1 MNSSLRAS
9 PSLSPLP
16 SADDSSRSHAGAR
29 PAPRTS
35 TVQRSA
41 RTPGQRSDLPSV
53 ATVIAAL
60 SLPRSRQAPAAPGTV
75 PLLLARL
82 PRLPRDGSML
92 YGIARVDTSGRVAH
106 REISLALAWSPG
118 DRLDVHVT
126 ASAII
131 LRRSPDGALKAP
143 RVPYIVFPADA
154 RHRCAITAGDNV
166 LLAAAPGYGLVIVHT
181 ISALDDMLARYYSD
195 ASLPERTS

>member
-1 MNSSLRAS
+1 
-9 PSLSPLP
+9 
-16 SADDSSRSHAGAR
+16 
-29 PAPRTS
+29 
-35 TVQRSA
+35 
-41 RTPGQRSDLPSV
+41 
-53 ATVIAAL
+53 
-60 SLPRSRQAPAAPGTV
+60 
-75 PLLLARL
+75 
-82 PRLPRDGSML
+82 ML

-106 REISLALAWSPG
+106 REISLALAWSPD
-118 DRLDVHVT
+118 DRLDVHVA

-181 ISALDDMLARYYSD
+181 MSALDDMLARHYSD
-195 ASLPERTS
+195 ASLPDRTP